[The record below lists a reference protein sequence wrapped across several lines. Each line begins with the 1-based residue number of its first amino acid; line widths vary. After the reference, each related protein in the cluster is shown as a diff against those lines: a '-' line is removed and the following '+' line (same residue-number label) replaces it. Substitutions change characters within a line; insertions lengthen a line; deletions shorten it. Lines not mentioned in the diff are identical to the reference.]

1 MLIQEGIKYTQKL
14 YGVEI
19 KKIASDKAVYFAFSL
34 NPDSTM
40 EQRKELSNLVQNF
53 KENGYHKTIKRTSTG
68 KLRITYSKEIVSTL
82 SA

>member
-19 KKIASDKAVYFAFSL
+19 KKIASNKAVYFAFSL

-40 EQRKELSNLVQNF
+40 EQRKELSNTWMKVNDL
-53 KENGYHKTIKRTSTG
+53 TG
-68 KLRITYSKEIVSTL
+68 ESLTNLEI
-82 SA
+82 